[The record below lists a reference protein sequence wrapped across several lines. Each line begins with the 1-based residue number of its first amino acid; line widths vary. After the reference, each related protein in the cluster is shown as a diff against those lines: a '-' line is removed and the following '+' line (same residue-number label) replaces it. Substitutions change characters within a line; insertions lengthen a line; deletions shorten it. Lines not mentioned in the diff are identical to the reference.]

1 MQSSTFMETLVEKIN
16 DLYDNRS
23 FLDKNGDSIL
33 MALVI
38 IFIFVL
44 IITYLHIKINLKSIR
59 ADWINQ
65 RCMPNIIPFAGMIV
79 QQPNMSAL
87 EYTEVN
93 FAQCTQMILTDI
105 SDAALMPFY
114 YIINVFTYLLSIII
128 SVMNDMR
135 ILFYKIRNSVSNVT
149 SDVMG
154 RILNIISPLIQYI
167 IAVKDMLGKTNGIMT
182 ASMYTLFGIYFAI
195 KSAIGNIMTFI
206 IIFLIALAIAVVLLF
221 FIPFVGLALGAVGL
235 AFFIAIAIPMAN
247 LIEFSERVLKQSPST
262 SKRIPKNP
270 NPG

>member
-1 MQSSTFMETLVEKIN
+1 
-16 DLYDNRS
+16 
-23 FLDKNGDSIL
+23 
-33 MALVI
+33 
-38 IFIFVL
+38 
-44 IITYLHIKINLKSIR
+44 
-59 ADWINQ
+59 
-65 RCMPNIIPFAGMIV
+65 
-79 QQPNMSAL
+79 
-87 EYTEVN
+87 
-93 FAQCTQMILTDI
+93 
-105 SDAALMPFY
+105 
-114 YIINVFTYLLSIII
+114 
-128 SVMNDMR
+128 MNDMR

-167 IAVKDMLGKTNGIMT
+167 IAVKDILGKTNGIMT

-206 IIFLIALAIAVVLLF
+206 IIFLIALAIAVILLF
-221 FIPFVGLALGAVGL
+221 FIPFLGLALGAIGL

-270 NPG
+270 G